1 MMNYNRRE
9 FLQYASLAAGSV
21 LLVPELFGKPAKFS
35 PGLQLYTVR
44 NAMGEDPKGTLK
56 QVADIGY
63 KVLETASYKDG
74 KFYGFAAS
82 EFAKITKDLGMNV
95 VSSHIGIDE
104 ILKNIDQVVD
114 ALQASGQQFLVVPYI
129 GNEYRSADGYKKLAD
144 QLNDKGA
151 VCKKGG
157 IKLVYHNHAFEFE
170 DLGGTTGMDILLNI
184 GNRDLVNFESD
195 LYWVSK
201 AGLDPLAFLKKYPGR
216 FPLWHVKDM
225 ADTPEKGFA
234 EVGKGTIDYN
244 TLFENASIAGLE
256 YFFVEQDRSDDP
268 MNSIKISYKGVKKI
282 L

>member
-1 MMNYNRRE
+1 MMNYNRRD
-9 FLQYASLAAGSV
+9 FLRYASLAAGSV
-21 LLVPELFGKPAKFS
+21 LVVPNLMGKPAKFS

-56 QVADIGY
+56 KVADIGY
-63 KVLETASYKDG
+63 KVLETASYSDG
-74 KFYGFAAS
+74 KFYGFEAA
-82 EFAKITKDLGMNV
+82 EFAGITKDLGMNV
-95 VSSHIGIDE
+95 VSSHIGIGE
-104 ILKNIDQVVD
+104 ILKNIDQVVE
-114 ALQASGQQFLVVPYI
+114 ALQASGQKYLVVPYI
-129 GNEYRSADGYKKLAD
+129 GDEYRSSNGYKKLAD
-144 QLNDKGA
+144 ELNEKGA
-151 VCKKGG
+151 VCKKSG

-184 GNRDLVNFESD
+184 CNRDLVNFESD
-195 LYWVSK
+195 LYWVTK

-234 EVGKGTIDYN
+234 EVGTGIIDYN
-244 TLFENASIAGLE
+244 KLFENASIAGLE
-256 YFFVEQDRSDDP
+256 FFFVEQDRSDDP